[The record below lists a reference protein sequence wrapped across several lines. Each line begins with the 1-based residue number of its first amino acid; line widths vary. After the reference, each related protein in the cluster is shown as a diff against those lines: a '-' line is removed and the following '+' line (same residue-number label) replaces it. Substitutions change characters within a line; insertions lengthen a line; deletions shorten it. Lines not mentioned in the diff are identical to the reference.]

1 MSVNLVP
8 VKTKS
13 YLHPLLNCKSS
24 VANYEFYFNLYV
36 QKIIT
41 LPRVGNTGISVSNN
55 KISFSYDYLFF
66 RFSHHFYGA
75 SGATSV
81 VNNRK
86 SRSRERPLQKQLQP
100 RIEDC
105 SVQQQFIKDRERELE
120 RIHRRSRELMLS
132 PRLMDCS
139 GGLSSR
145 DSSMDRSQ
153 RSQR

>member
-13 YLHPLLNCKSS
+13 YLHPLLNSKSS
-24 VANYEFYFNLYV
+24 VTNFNFFS
-36 QKIIT
+36 KIG
-41 LPRVGNTGISVSNN
+41 RVGNTGIYVSNN
-55 KISFSYDYLFF
+55 KISFMILRTSTLFF

-105 SVQQQFIKDRERELE
+105 SAQQQFIKDRERELE